1 MTNPYSVVAIAQ
13 HISDQLPMMDS
24 DNMKF
29 VELEQWL
36 DGTERVTLP
45 VIASHFE
52 LMNNLLRAFPEPR
65 PQTKARLILAM
76 GEHRKHHGWFPAPY
90 WC

>member
-24 DNMKF
+24 DNMKI

-52 LMNNLLRAFPEPR
+52 LMNN
-65 PQTKARLILAM
+65 
-76 GEHRKHHGWFPAPY
+76 
-90 WC
+90 